1 MEKSLADA
9 TASEQASITSYEEL
23 MSAKSKEVAALTASI
38 ESKTKRIGE
47 LAVEIVQMKEDLSD
61 TEAALL
67 EDQKF
72 LAELEKGCATKTSER
87 EEIVKTRADEL
98 VALAETIK
106 ILNDD
111 DALELFK
118 KTLPSAGA
126 ASMIQV
132 GLNSAQARDRALSL
146 VK

>member
-23 MSAKSKEVAALTASI
+23 MSAKSKEIAALTAAV

-61 TEAALL
+61 TEEALR
-67 EDQKF
+67 EDSKF
-72 LAELEKGCATKTSER
+72 LAELDKGCKTKNSEW

-111 DALELFK
+111 DAL
-118 KTLPSAGA
+118 
-126 ASMIQV
+126 
-132 GLNSAQARDRALSL
+132 
-146 VK
+146 